1 MKKKVYFC
9 RDGQQVGAKAYAR
22 ALDKDRVSHRG
33 TPCLD
38 GQASRDSANPEQKGD
53 NLVAATKLPCLWFQ
67 YEPGKSVYIFSMAKQ
82 TCLQIQL
89 MKRKSV

>member
-1 MKKKVYFC
+1 MVYFC
-9 RDGQQVGAKAYAR
+9 RDRQQVGAKAYAW

-38 GQASRDSANPEQKGD
+38 GQTSRGSANPERKGD
-53 NLVAATKLPCLWFQ
+53 NWVAITKKPCLWFQ
-67 YEPGKSVYIFSMAKQ
+67 YESGKSVYIFSMAKQ
-82 TCLQIQL
+82 TCLLIQL